1 METSARMRK
10 CLRRNYGGSDHFGS
24 AADYADHTGLREGGD
39 QTISPS
45 KASLLAADAI
55 SIEPVHEDYEQED
68 GPSMDSKSDE
78 TEHHGDIQNR
88 LSGTAEQPLQ
98 TSSESGDPPVSN
110 HHDMVQSPSTV
121 APGYVPSEHDERIVL
136 ELPSSIVR
144 PLKVSRGTFQVSLH
158 IKNLSNMKFFFLLI
172 DLLAYYA

>member
-1 METSARMRK
+1 METSARMRR

-24 AADYADHTGLREGGD
+24 AADYADHTGLKEGED

-68 GPSMDSKSDE
+68 DPNLDSKVGDM
-78 TEHHGDIQNR
+78 EHHGDIQNR
-88 LSGTAEQPLQ
+88 ISGTEQPRR
-98 TSSESGDPPVSN
+98 TSSESGDPPVTN
-110 HHDMVQSPSTV
+110 HQDMVQSPSAV

-136 ELPSSIVR
+136 ELPSSMVR
-144 PLKVSRGTFQVSLH
+144 PLKVSRGTFQVSSQ
-158 IKNLSNMKFFFLLI
+158 IKNMLFTKYFLN
-172 DLLAYYA
+172 

>member
-24 AADYADHTGLREGGD
+24 AADYAENSRLKEGED

-55 SIEPVHEDYEQED
+55 SIEPVHEEYEPED
-68 GPSMDSKSDE
+68 GPNLDSKLDD
-78 TEHHGDIQNR
+78 TEHHGDIQSR
-88 LSGTAEQPLQ
+88 MSGTAEQSPL
-98 TSSESGDPPVSN
+98 TSSESGDT
-110 HHDMVQSPSTV
+110 MVQSPSAV

-144 PLKVSRGTFQVSLH
+144 PLMVSKGTFQVSLH
-158 IKNLSNMKFFFLLI
+158 MKYMLVMKCFFLLL
-172 DLLAYYA
+172 DVLVYYA

>member
-24 AADYADHTGLREGGD
+24 AADYADRTGLKEGED

-45 KASLLAADAI
+45 KTSLLAADAI
-55 SIEPVHEDYEQED
+55 SIEPVNEDYEQED
-68 GPSMDSKSDE
+68 GPNLDSKLDD
-78 TEHHGDIQNR
+78 TEHHGDVQSR
-88 LSGTAEQPLQ
+88 MSGTAEQPLQ
-98 TSSESGDPPVSN
+98 TSSESGDTPVTN
-110 HHDMVQSPSTV
+110 HHDMVQSPSAV

-136 ELPSSIVR
+136 ELPSSMVR

-158 IKNLSNMKFFFLLI
+158 IKNMLSMKFFYLLI
-172 DLLAYYA
+172 DLLAYYV